1 MKVSCVILNYND
13 SETALALAERLLP
26 YESLHQIVLV
36 DNASTDGSG
45 ERLAAFAA
53 QTEKAVF
60 LAAPCNG
67 GYGAGNNLGVSWAV
81 REGGADYV
89 LIANPD
95 VEVSQSCIRNMARA
109 LEKRPEAAA
118 VTAVMEDETYGAW
131 RNAWPLRGFVRELL
145 AMGPVSR
152 RVFRPFLEYP
162 ESRFRGKKAAWVD
175 AVHGSCLMVDGA
187 KFLECGGYDE
197 GMFLYQEEAVLAW
210 RMRTGGYRTI
220 LLLNASYRHHHSVS
234 ISHSFAGELERQRL
248 RETSVL
254 YYMKH
259 YLFIN
264 QLQERIARL
273 WFWGIRMEIRAAG
286 ALRLLGE
293 RSRK

>member
-1 MKVSCVILNYND
+1 MRLSCVILNYND
-13 SETALALAERLLP
+13 SDTAIRLADQLNA
-26 YESLHQIVLV
+26 YEIIHQVVLV
-36 DNASTDGSG
+36 DNASTDDS
-45 ERLAAFAA
+45 RQKLMAFAETGDKLVYLQA
-53 QTEKAVF
+53 GK
-60 LAAPCNG
+60 NG

-81 REGGADYV
+81 RKGGATHV

-95 VEVSQSCIRNMARA
+95 ITISEETLKHLLWMLKTHPDAAV
-109 LEKRPEAAA
+109 AAA
-118 VTAVMEDETYGAW
+118 SMEDAQFGTQ
-131 RNAWPLRGFVRELL
+131 RNGWPLRGFVRELL

-175 AVHGSCLMVDGA
+175 AVHGSCLMVDGE

-197 GMFLYQEEAVLAW
+197 GMFLYQEEAALAW
-210 RMRTGGYRTI
+210 RMKTGGYRTI
-220 LLLNASYRHHHSVS
+220 LLLEDSYRHEHSVS
-234 ISHSFAGELERQRL
+234 ISRSFAGELERQRL

-254 YYMKH
+254 YYMKQ

-264 QLQERIARL
+264 RLQERIARL

-286 ALRLLGE
+286 VLRMLGE
-293 RSRK
+293 RRR